1 MSEVQQD
8 ELPGLKT
15 TPASDSHS
23 ELRSNRSGNADKL
36 SRFFESVSG
45 SLGFSGLTAQSP
57 AASQEVSGVS
67 SGFPSGLACGSGAFR
82 TPSCLR
88 GQIKSCCFP
97 VEIHAL
103 N

>member
-8 ELPGLKT
+8 ELPGLKP

-57 AASQEVSGVS
+57 AASQGVSGVLV
-67 SGFPSGLACGSGAFR
+67 FLLALPVDQERSGLPAVSEARLRVVAFLWKY
-82 TPSCLR
+82 T
-88 GQIKSCCFP
+88 
-97 VEIHAL
+97 H
-103 N
+103 

>member
-8 ELPGLKT
+8 ELPGLKP

-57 AASQEVSGVS
+57 AASQGVSGVLVS
-67 SGFPSGLACGSGAFR
+67 FWPRLWIRSVQDSQLSQRPD
-82 TPSCLR
+82 
-88 GQIKSCCFP
+88 
-97 VEIHAL
+97 
-103 N
+103 

>member
-8 ELPGLKT
+8 ELPGLKP

-45 SLGFSGLTAQSP
+45 SLGFSGLTAVQQHLRESL
-57 AASQEVSGVS
+57 VFW
-67 SGFPSGLACGSGAFR
+67 FPSGLACGSGAFR